1 MQTDLRFLFV
11 FPNASQAPS
20 HQIGI
25 ALLSAI
31 IKEAGFESFLFDG
44 TFIKQSDMEEEFL
57 REVTRIK
64 PDVVGYSV
72 TSTDFKFATRLQKK
86 IEHLKIPAVAG
97 GPHPTLA
104 ADECVRVFGKV
115 LMGECELALPALLQC
130 LEAEGDLREVPNLC
144 YLDQG
149 KIRYN
154 PLAHLVEDMDALP
167 FPDWKLFDDRHYFEN
182 SHLPYAKPGAKCAA
196 VFERGRG
203 CPHQCTYCSMPFVR
217 KSYKGLGKWFR
228 LKSVSRLT
236 DEIVAFKA
244 LYPLDY
250 LQFVDD
256 SFLTSEEDLSELV
269 RQFKKHVQVD
279 LSISERPEKITRE
292 KMKLFKE
299 AGGYRVCIGLESGD
313 EPYRKKHLKRKMSNE
328 VLERA
333 FKEAS
338 SAGVIVRASTMVGLP
353 EQDDQSYLKT
363 YDLVGKLE
371 MSEIQYTIFVPF
383 VGTELYDYCIEKGYY
398 NREEG
403 DIPASFH
410 QGSPLKMPGLSNRK
424 IVRYQKLLYH
434 MQCQWSPFKRNIVK
448 FGGSSEVAFVPIFF
462 FYMVPR
468 ILGRNPHWFKTM
480 GIIGA
485 LKRTFG
491 YYLTKNS

>member
-1 MQTDLRFLFV
+1 
-11 FPNASQAPS
+11 
-20 HQIGI
+20 
-25 ALLSAI
+25 
-31 IKEAGFESFLFDG
+31 
-44 TFIKQSDMEEEFL
+44 MEDEFL
-57 REVTRIK
+57 AEVNRIK

-72 TSTDFKFATRLQKK
+72 TSTDFKLATSLQEK
-86 IEHLKIPAVAG
+86 IEHLGIPAVSG

-104 ADECVRVFGKV
+104 PDECVRVFGKV
-115 LMGECELALPALLQC
+115 LIGECETALPALLEC
-130 LEAEGDLREVPNLC
+130 LESGGDLREVPNLC
-144 YLDQG
+144 FMEQG
-149 KIRYN
+149 QMRRN
-154 PLAHLVEDMDALP
+154 PLGNLMDDMDTLP

-182 SHLPYAKPGAKCAA
+182 SHLPYARPGARCAA

-203 CPHQCTYCSMPFVR
+203 CPHKCTYCSMPFVR
-217 KSYKGLGKWFR
+217 KAYKGLGKWFR

-236 DEIVAFKA
+236 AEISAFKA

-250 LQFVDD
+250 IQFVDD
-256 SFLTSEEDLSELV
+256 SFLTVEDDLRDLV
-269 RQFKKHVQVD
+269 KQFREHVQVD
-279 LSISERPEKITRE
+279 LSISERPEKITSE

-313 EPYRKKHLKRKMSNE
+313 ESFRKKHLKRKMSNE

-333 FKEAS
+333 FREAS
-338 SAGVIVRASTMVGLP
+338 SSGVVVRASTMVGLP
-353 EQDDQSYLKT
+353 EQDDRSYLKT
-363 YDLVGKLE
+363 FDLVGKLD
-371 MSEIQYTIFVPF
+371 MNEIQYTIFVPF

-398 NREEG
+398 NRKNG

-410 QGSPLKMPGLSNRK
+410 QGSPLNMPGISKRK

-448 FGGSSEVAFVPIFF
+448 FGGRSEAAFVLIFF

-468 ILGRNPHWFKTM
+468 ILGKNSHWFKTM
-480 GIIGA
+480 GVFGA

-491 YYLTKNS
+491 YYLSRNS